1 MEATV
6 MKLEMPVGEN
16 VCKVLFKVDVKTF
29 GTGMFGG
36 FGFKTFGIYEDED
49 VANFIAENIR
59 QGKITV

>member
-6 MKLEMPVGEN
+6 MILEMPVGEN
-16 VCKVLFKVDVKTF
+16 VYKALYKVDVKTF

-36 FGFKTFGIYEDED
+36 YGFKTFGIYENED

>member
-6 MKLEMPVGEN
+6 NKLEMPVGEN
-16 VCKVLFKVDVKTF
+16 VCKALFKVDVKTF

-36 FGFKTFGIYEDED
+36 FGFKTFGIYENED

-59 QGKITV
+59 RGKISV

>member
-16 VCKVLFKVDVKTF
+16 VCKALYKVDVKTF

-49 VANFIAENIR
+49 VAKFIAENIR
-59 QGKITV
+59 QGKIIV